1 FIGLSEETGSILA
14 LGRQVMERAE
24 REVRAL
30 NLRFEPSQQLSLS
43 VNVSPIQLQQP
54 DFLDEVEAVLAETGF
69 APERLILEITE
80 TAMFRDTQATIRK
93 LQALRERG
101 VRIAIDDFGTG
112 YSSLSYLRRF
122 PVDILKI
129 AKDFIGPAA
138 GAPEEW
144 AFAAAIVAL
153 GRTLGLRVVAEG
165 IEEPGQLERL
175 RELGCEFGQ
184 GYLFARPGPIEGLA
198 SVLGLTG
205 TGPARPDRATAP
217 AAGSP
222 AARKPSTA
230 GA

>member
-1 FIGLSEETGSILA
+1 
-14 LGRQVMERAE
+14 
-24 REVRAL
+24 
-30 NLRFEPSQQLSLS
+30 
-43 VNVSPIQLQQP
+43 
-54 DFLDEVEAVLAETGF
+54 
-69 APERLILEITE
+69 
-80 TAMFRDTQATIRK
+80 MFRDTQATIRK

-129 AKDFIGPAA
+129 AKDFIGPAE
-138 GAPEEW
+138 GATRGMGLCRGDRRP
-144 AFAAAIVAL
+144 

-198 SVLGLTG
+198 SVLGLTE
-205 TGPARPDRATAP
+205 ARTAKRRAARSAQP
-217 AAGSP
+217 PAGSGLP
-222 AARKPSTA
+222 PARKPSTA